1 MQLGIGLPTY
11 LGNLVDA
18 DAVLDW
24 ARRAEAA
31 GFAALGVH
39 DRPNSDT
46 WEPIATLAAVA
57 TATERI
63 RLATTAVILPTR
75 DEALLV
81 KQAAIVDRMSGGRLD
96 LGVGVGLRPDDF
108 ELFGRT
114 FAGRGRTFERQLER
128 MAGLWRDAV
137 ATAEAGTAMG
147 PAPSRRPRPRLWVG
161 GYAPAAADRAIRHG
175 DGYLFGAPGLATMA
189 RRTPEIKAQAAA
201 AGRAD
206 FPVAGLAYVLVS
218 QDEREIDEAEHLI
231 TRYYRTLS
239 KPFRELVAIG
249 DDEAIAATIDGYRA
263 AGLDLL
269 HLLPVS
275 RSADQVER
283 LARIALIAPAGPG

>member
-18 DAVLDW
+18 GEVVDW

-31 GFAALGVH
+31 GFAALAVH

-46 WEPIATLAAVA
+46 WEPIVTLATMA
-57 TATERI
+57 TATELV
-63 RLATTAVILPTR
+63 RLATTAIILPTR

-81 KQAAIVDRMSGGRLD
+81 KQAAVVDRMSGGRLD

-108 ELFGRT
+108 ELFGRP
-114 FAGRGRTFERQLER
+114 FAARGRRFERQLER
-128 MAGLWRDAV
+128 IAVLWREAIE
-137 ATAEAGTAMG
+137 TAEAGTAIG
-147 PAPSRRPRPRLWVG
+147 PAPVQRPRPRLWVG
-161 GYAPAAADRAIRHG
+161 GYAPPAAARAIRHG
-175 DGYLFGAPGLATMA
+175 DGYLFGAPGLETMA
-189 RRTPEIKAQAAA
+189 RRTPEIKAAAAA

-218 QDEREIDEAEHLI
+218 TSRREIDEAERLI
-231 TRYYRTLS
+231 TRYYRTLA
-239 KPFRELVAIG
+239 KPFRQLVAIG
-249 DDEAIAATIDGYRA
+249 DDETIAATIDDYRA

-283 LARIALIAPAGPG
+283 LARIAPAVPS

>member
-18 DAVLDW
+18 DDVLDW
-24 ARRAEAA
+24 VRRAEAA
-31 GFAALGVH
+31 GFAALAVH

-46 WEPIATLAAVA
+46 WEPIATLAAIA
-57 TATERI
+57 TATDRV

-81 KQAAIVDRMSGGRLD
+81 KQAAVVDRMSGGRLD

-108 ELFGRT
+108 ELFDRP

-128 MAGLWRDAV
+128 MAVLWREAID
-137 ATAEAGTAMG
+137 TAEAGTSMG
-147 PAPSRRPRPRLWVG
+147 PAPVRRPRPRLWVG
-161 GYAPAAADRAIRHG
+161 GYAPTAAGRAIRHG

-189 RRTPEIKAQAAA
+189 SRTPEIKAAAAA

-218 QDEREIDEAEHLI
+218 TSQREIDDAERLI
-231 TRYYRTLS
+231 TRYYRTLA

-249 DDEAIAATIDGYRA
+249 DEETIAGTIDGYRD

-275 RSADQVER
+275 RSADQVDR
-283 LARIALIAPAGPG
+283 LAGIAQAVPG